1 MVHSRPVILK
11 FRQIPPCGDGMSR
24 AAMVTMALT
33 NQTSTVNRGDAP
45 RPVPIRLLRLA
56 AVLDRTGLSRSTIWR
71 LEKAGKFPRRR
82 RVSASVVAWL
92 ESEVTAWIQAS
103 ASRLG
108 E

>member
-1 MVHSRPVILK
+1 
-11 FRQIPPCGDGMSR
+11 MSR
-24 AAMVTMALT
+24 AAVSAMPLT
-33 NQTSTVNRGDAP
+33 NETATLKRGDAP
-45 RPVPIRLLRLA
+45 RPAPIRLLRLA
-56 AVLDRTGLSRSTIWR
+56 AVIDRTGLSRSTIWR

-82 RVSASVVAWL
+82 RVSANVVAWL